1 MDTTPTPQLASPDDS
16 PYETSSGPTTPATSP
31 LFLPA
36 VHSALDGKPLSHL
49 LASVDMTKV
58 VSRSI
63 NQAVIAQPGPVPAQ
77 VRNVCFIG
85 AGYVGA
91 PTAAVL
97 ALQNPRLK
105 VNVLDRDQSRIR
117 RWQSP
122 HLPIHE
128 PGLDEVV
135 RAARDG
141 AGFVAGPEDGA
152 APARSHHKPNLFFT
166 TDSKS
171 AISGAD
177 VIFLA
182 VNTPT
187 KAFGQGSG
195 SATHMAAVD
204 GAVKDIATY
213 ARTGA
218 IIVEKSTVP
227 CGTAERIQRTLRR
240 LRPEAEFEIL
250 SNPEFLSEGCAVQNL
265 FKPDR
270 ILIGSAKTPSGLAA
284 ATLLA
289 NLFSSWVPASKIVGV
304 NAWSSE
310 LSKLVANA
318 MLAQRI
324 SSINSISAICEET
337 GADISEIA
345 HSIGLDPRIGPKF
358 LKAGLGFGGSCFRK
372 DIASLTY
379 LAESLGLD
387 DVADYWRH
395 VNEMNV
401 HQRRRFVRRI
411 IRRMDENLSGKKIA
425 LLGFAFKK
433 DTGDTRESLAV
444 DVVSHLLEE
453 RPAEISIYDPCC
465 RKEDIQH
472 ELDISMAGR
481 PQSAGTVTIYEDV
494 YSACSNVD
502 AVLIINESDQ
512 TPTDLLLPGGGS
524 APLPNA
530 LLEVTLPNTQRLRL
544 REQLPCSSECTA
556 CRSKN
561 TNSSTHPGRAA
572 PVDWRRIADLVNEPK
587 LVFDGRCILDVEAME
602 ALGFVVESIGRKGK
616 VDDV

>member
-1 MDTTPTPQLASPDDS
+1 MDTATTTPQLVSADDS

-36 VHSALDGKPLSHL
+36 VHCGLDGKPLSHVFS
-49 LASVDMTKV
+49 SVDTPKF
-58 VSRSI
+58 VSSVSSTSSI
-63 NQAVIAQPGPVPAQ
+63 NQTATVIAPPSSAPAQ

-105 VNVLDRDQSRIR
+105 VNVLDRDQKRIR

-141 AGFVAGPEDGA
+141 ASFLAGGA
-152 APARSHHKPNLFFT
+152 ATDRPYHKPNLFFT

-187 KAFGQGSG
+187 KLFGQGSG

-227 CGTAERIQRTLRR
+227 CGTAKRIQRTLRR

-250 SNPEFLSEGCAVQNL
+250 SNPEFLSEGCAIENL
-265 FKPDR
+265 FTPDR
-270 ILIGSAKTPSGLAA
+270 ILIGSAKTRSGLAA
-284 ATLLA
+284 ASILA
-289 NLFSSWVPASKIVGV
+289 NLFSSWVPASKIVCV

-324 SSINSISAICEET
+324 SSINSVSAICEET
-337 GADISEIA
+337 GADINEIA

-379 LAESLGLD
+379 LADSLGLD
-387 DVADYWRH
+387 EVADYWRH

-444 DVVSHLLEE
+444 DVISHLLEE

-465 RKEDIQH
+465 RREDIQH
-472 ELDISMAGR
+472 ELEVSLNGGSN
-481 PQSAGTVTIYEDV
+481 QSITIYEDV
-494 YSACSNVD
+494 YSACSNAD
-502 AVLIINESDQ
+502 AVLVINES
-512 TPTDLLLPGGGS
+512 
-524 APLPNA
+524 
-530 LLEVTLPNTQRLRL
+530 EH
-544 REQLPCSSECTA
+544 SECTS

-561 TNSSTHPGRAA
+561 TTTSTSPGAGRAA

-616 VDDV
+616 ADQL

>member
-1 MDTTPTPQLASPDDS
+1 MDTATTTPQLVSADDS

-36 VHSALDGKPLSHL
+36 VHCGLDGKPLSLSH
-49 LASVDMTKV
+49 AFSNVDMPKFV
-58 VSRSI
+58 SSSSSRSSL
-63 NQAVIAQPGPVPAQ
+63 NPTVVIAPPTAPAPAQ

-105 VNVLDRDQSRIR
+105 VNVLDRDQKRIR

-141 AGFVAGPEDGA
+141 ASFLPDR
-152 APARSHHKPNLFFT
+152 PYHKPNLFFT

-187 KAFGQGSG
+187 KLFGQGSG

-227 CGTAERIQRTLRR
+227 CGTAKRIQRTLRR

-250 SNPEFLSEGCAVQNL
+250 SNPEFLSEGCAIENL
-265 FKPDR
+265 FAPDR
-270 ILIGSAKTPSGLAA
+270 ILIGSSKTRSGLAA
-284 ATLLA
+284 ASILA
-289 NLFSSWVPASKIVGV
+289 NLFSSWVPASKIVCV

-324 SSINSISAICEET
+324 SSINSVSAICEET
-337 GADISEIA
+337 GADINEIA

-444 DVVSHLLEE
+444 DVICHLLEE

-472 ELDISMAGR
+472 ELDTSLSGASQSIS
-481 PQSAGTVTIYEDV
+481 IYEDV
-494 YSACSNVD
+494 YSACSNAD
-502 AVLIINESDQ
+502 AVLVINESEQ
-512 TPTDLLLPGGGS
+512 FKANFAAGPTSGSGTGAAAATTPTTAAKTPTDLLLS
-524 APLPNA
+524 APTT
-530 LLEVTLPNTQRLRL
+530 LLETTLPNGQRLRL
-544 REQLPCSSECTA
+544 REQLPCT
-556 CRSKN
+556 
-561 TNSSTHPGRAA
+561 
-572 PVDWRRIADLVNEPK
+572 
-587 LVFDGRCILDVEAME
+587 ME

-616 VDDV
+616 IDQL